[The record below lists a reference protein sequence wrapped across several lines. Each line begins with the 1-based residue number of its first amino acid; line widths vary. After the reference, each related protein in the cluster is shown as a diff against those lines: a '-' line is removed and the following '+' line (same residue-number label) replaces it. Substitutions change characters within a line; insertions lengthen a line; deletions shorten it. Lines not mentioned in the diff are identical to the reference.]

1 MKIEITHFVGIRDL
15 LSLKK
20 KIKKIKKKTLL
31 LNLAKLIRGLE
42 TAINIMPQLSV

>member
-20 KIKKIKKKTLL
+20 KKKKKKTLL

>member
-1 MKIEITHFVGIRDL
+1 MKIEIKHFVGIRDL

-20 KIKKIKKKTLL
+20 KKKKKTLL

>member
-20 KIKKIKKKTLL
+20 KKKKKHL

>member
-20 KIKKIKKKTLL
+20 KKKKKKTLL

-42 TAINIMPQLSV
+42 TAINIMQQLSV

>member
-1 MKIEITHFVGIRDL
+1 MKIEIKHFVGIRDL

-20 KIKKIKKKTLL
+20 KQKKKTLL

-42 TAINIMPQLSV
+42 TAINVMPQLSV

>member
-20 KIKKIKKKTLL
+20 KKKKKTLL

-42 TAINIMPQLSV
+42 TAINVMPQLSV

>member
-20 KIKKIKKKTLL
+20 KKIKKKTLL

>member
-1 MKIEITHFVGIRDL
+1 MKIEIKHFVGIRDL
-15 LSLKK
+15 LSFKK
-20 KIKKIKKKTLL
+20 KKKKKTLL

>member
-1 MKIEITHFVGIRDL
+1 MKIEITYFVGIRDL

-20 KIKKIKKKTLL
+20 KKKKKKKTLL

>member
-20 KIKKIKKKTLL
+20 KQNKKKKLL

>member
-1 MKIEITHFVGIRDL
+1 MTIEITHFVGIRDL

-20 KIKKIKKKTLL
+20 KKKKKTLL

-42 TAINIMPQLSV
+42 TAINVMPQLSV

>member
-1 MKIEITHFVGIRDL
+1 MKIEIKHFVGIRDL

-20 KIKKIKKKTLL
+20 KKKKKKTLL

>member
-1 MKIEITHFVGIRDL
+1 MKIEIKHFVGIRDL

-20 KIKKIKKKTLL
+20 KKKKKTLL

-42 TAINIMPQLSV
+42 TAINVMPQLSV

>member
-1 MKIEITHFVGIRDL
+1 MKIEIKHFVGIRDL

-20 KIKKIKKKTLL
+20 KKKKKKTLL

-42 TAINIMPQLSV
+42 TAINNMQQLSV

>member
-20 KIKKIKKKTLL
+20 KKKKKKKTLL

>member
-20 KIKKIKKKTLL
+20 KKKKKKKNL

>member
-20 KIKKIKKKTLL
+20 KKKKKKHL

>member
-20 KIKKIKKKTLL
+20 KKKKKKKKHL

>member
-20 KIKKIKKKTLL
+20 KKKKKTLL

>member
-1 MKIEITHFVGIRDL
+1 MKIEIKHFVGIRDL

-20 KIKKIKKKTLL
+20 KKKKKTLL

-42 TAINIMPQLSV
+42 TAINVMPQLSI

>member
-20 KIKKIKKKTLL
+20 KKKKKKLL